1 MRRWWWI
8 PMTADTVL
16 RASPSP
22 SKVLITATCFY
33 WMTLTLSN
41 ADLKTVR
48 TITVLTHSPRKQAY
62 LHTHL
67 PWSTEQKGYRMRQ
80 WRAWVTRWRLLC
92 AAPLLGSRDKSGLG
106 AMDNDLWKFFS
117 VGSIDSSGELKN
129 PKGSHSSCVLR
140 RTSEGNQAE
149 VGLVCHCHPFSQ
161 T

>member
-1 MRRWWWI
+1 MRRWWRI
-8 PMTADTVL
+8 PMTTDTVL
-16 RASPSP
+16 RASPNS
-22 SKVLITATCFY
+22 SKVLIIATCFY
-33 WMTLTLSN
+33 WITLKLSN

-48 TITVLTHSPRKQAY
+48 TITVLTRSPRMQAY
-62 LHTHL
+62 LHTHF

-106 AMDNDLWKFFS
+106 AMGDDLWKFFS
-117 VGSIDSSGELKN
+117 VGNIDSSGGLKN

-149 VGLVCHCHPFSQ
+149 AGIVCHFHPFSH